1 MFRTSQRMSCHNM
14 TTHSLFFDLVMDMF
28 SLDAVQTIL
37 VQPIDVRRKTRPKEF
52 LYILPI

>member
-1 MFRTSQRMSCHNM
+1 MFRTGQRMSCHNM

-37 VQPIDVRRKTRPKEF
+37 VQPIDVRRKTRPRGF

>member
-1 MFRTSQRMSCHNM
+1 MSCDNM
-14 TTHSLFFDLVMDMF
+14 TAHSLLFDLIMDMF
-28 SLDAVQTIL
+28 SLDAVQVML